1 MRQIFANLATA
12 EISTASV
19 GTTDTTFDVTD
30 ASDLPVPGAD
40 EYWVGVLYKES
51 GGVESG
57 HEIVHVTDVTTT
69 TLTVTRAAEPL
80 ADGTQAAQTF
90 AAGDRIELR
99 NTAGTLDRIRTTAR
113 VNDTAGAT
121 IEVSDGDVRVI
132 ALTADTTL
140 TDNLSDGESATL
152 RITGG
157 DTWTVTWPTMTWPG
171 GSVPTLGAAHWVET
185 IKLGGTLY
193 GWDLGAE

>member
-1 MRQIFANLATA
+1 MRQITANLAGA
-12 EISTASV
+12 EIAAAV
-19 GTTDTTFDVTD
+19 GTTDTTISVTD
-30 ASDLPVPGAD
+30 ASALPVPGTD
-40 EYWVGVLYKES
+40 EYWVGVLYAES

-57 HEIVHVTDVTTT
+57 HEIVHVTDISATN
-69 TLTVTRAAEPL
+69 LTVTRAAEPL
-80 ADGTQAAQTF
+80 ADGTQAEQTF
-90 AAGDRIELR
+90 AAGDHIELR
-99 NTAGTLDRIRTTAR
+99 LTSGSVDRIRTTAR
-113 VNDTAGAT
+113 VNDSAGTT

-157 DTWTVTWPTMTWPG
+157 DSWTVTWPTMTWPG
-171 GSVPTLGAAHWVET
+171 GSVPTLGAAHWVEMV
-185 IKLGGTLY
+185 KLGGVLY